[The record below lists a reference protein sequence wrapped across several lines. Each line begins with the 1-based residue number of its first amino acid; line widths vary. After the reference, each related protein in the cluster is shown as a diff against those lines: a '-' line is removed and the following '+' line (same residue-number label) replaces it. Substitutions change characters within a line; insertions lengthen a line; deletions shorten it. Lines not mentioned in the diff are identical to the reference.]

1 MKRTARTL
9 AVVVTTATLALTGQ
23 ALQSTASAKP
33 DHAGSHAKGGAG
45 HGAGAAKAGAAKGDS
60 AKVLRDIDRL
70 KAALDRTMRENR
82 IGTLADDV
90 RATLLASVEADKLA
104 LADLAAAATAA
115 DSTLDLRQVRRDLR
129 DVRPENYVLAVN
141 VLRKA
146 ARLAEAS
153 AANAEALALVDEAA
167 ATALLV
173 NASSPKSQLREARAG
188 LAEAQALLDDDAD
201 ATEDPATED
210 PATEDPATEDPATE
224 DPATDPTAPVTA

>member
-9 AVVVTTATLALTGQ
+9 AVVVATATLALTGQ

-45 HGAGAAKAGAAKGDS
+45 HGGGAAKAGAVKGDA

-70 KAALDRTMRENR
+70 SAALDRTVRANR
-82 IGTLADDV
+82 IGTLAEDV
-90 RATLLASVEADKLA
+90 QTKLHEGVDADKQA
-104 LADLAAAATAA
+104 LTDLAAAASAA

-129 DVRPENYVLAVN
+129 QLRPENYVLSVN

-146 ARLAEAS
+146 AELAEA
-153 AANAEALALVDEAA
+153 AAADVEALALVDEAV
-167 ATALLV
+167 ATALTV
-173 NASSPKSQLREARAG
+173 NASSDKSLLREARAS
-188 LAEAQALLDDDAD
+188 LAAAQALLDDEAD
-201 ATEDPATED
+201 ATEDPAT
-210 PATEDPATEDPATE
+210 DPATE